1 MNSPTVAC
9 SGYNDGK
16 IVFVSKS
23 DQASDYHLNYLG
35 TNQTLTYSIVM
46 SNVKGYPSNM
56 TFTGLCSYDNTQSSI
71 LMIFE
76 TNRTTDLEN
85 RLHRPENNTVDVSF
99 SKLQISGNNPYFS
112 TNESIRLPDTEIIS
126 AVNMA
131 AINATSSIAFVSKK
145 SKEIALNILHTPL
158 SLTRLATLTEPGV
171 LAADV
176 ESNSVYL
183 LQATAISEYQLTNQ
197 IYSTFAVS
205 SHLTQSSESSARV
218 LSLNQTRHIL
228 FYEPSTG
235 YLNIYSH
242 QPSLSTYRPLQPNP
256 DRPTLSSASIHPTT
270 ASDASASIP
279 TRTVTSSAMALS
291 KLQHAKRDDPP
302 SAWTVT
308 RVQTKDDEGDGSEG
322 QHVLSVVAMPG
333 TELEW
338 MAVVEQEGEFR
349 VWNETIAQPTPT
361 VFPER
366 SASTGRLSAGAI
378 AGIVLGSLAFAAL
391 LTGLWLCQRKRRS
404 QTLTPSGD
412 IEEKLRS
419 IKEPVQH
426 AAGLTTHMVQPSLGI
441 EDKRA
446 SEITCWNDG
455 RPDIRPLSYVEGR
468 VDFADLLDEEMLELE
483 PERSGPMML
492 FSGAYKSLPDE
503 PVSYDRQEECAT
515 RTFMTDDGRYCSVHY
530 FASSRTETLIRAV
543 YALTA
548 IQSPSVMKSER
559 VILLN
564 SPTPRY
570 GYQSIWITSPTI
582 PARSLQTLFFDTL
595 WSPLDQPGRDNR
607 VWSTLSVIIA
617 VKAVHEN
624 GFVHLAID
632 SNSFYYDPSTSNWT
646 LGRFMSVQS
655 QGTSLAR
662 HSLSQTGFTPPEL
675 LTDGLHEVTAETD
688 MWSLGCVIYAIA
700 TNGLFLFEDVADL
713 QNLMTDRDTAERYVK
728 RMVNENVKDEPFR
741 VLLGGM
747 LVLSP
752 KDRKSIQ
759 FALDYW
765 KKMYQLDSS

>member
-1 MNSPTVAC
+1 MNFPTVAC

-76 TNRTTDLEN
+76 NLEN

-99 SKLQISGNNPYFS
+99 SKLQINGNNPYFS

-131 AINATSSIAFVSKK
+131 AINATPSIAFISKK

-183 LQATAISEYQLTNQ
+183 LQTTAISEYQLTNQ

-205 SHLTQSSESSARV
+205 SHLTPSSESSARV

-228 FYEPSTG
+228 FYEPSTA

-279 TRTVTSSAMALS
+279 TRTMTSSAMTLS
-291 KLQHAKRDDPP
+291 KLQHTKRDDPP
-302 SAWTVT
+302 SAWTVK
-308 RVQTKDDEGDGSEG
+308 RVQMKDDEGDGR
-322 QHVLSVVAMPG
+322 QHVLSVVTVPG

-338 MAVVEQEGEFR
+338 MAVVEQEGEFS
-349 VWNETIAQPTPT
+349 VWNDTIARPT

-366 SASTGRLSAGAI
+366 SASAGRLSAGAI

-391 LTGLWLCQRKRRS
+391 LTGLWLCRRKRRS

-412 IEEKLRS
+412 VEKKLRS

-426 AAGLTTHMVQPSLGI
+426 AAGLTTRMVQPSLDAQ
-441 EDKRA
+441 DKRA

-455 RPDIRPLSYVEGR
+455 RPDIRPLSYVEGQ

-564 SPTPRY
+564 SPTPRH

-607 VWSTLSVIIA
+607 VWSTLSVIKA
-617 VKAVHEN
+617 VMAVHEH

-632 SNSFYYDPSTSNWT
+632 PNSFYYDPSTSNWT

-662 HSLSQTGFTPPEL
+662 HRLPQTGCTPPEL
-675 LTDGLHEVTAETD
+675 LTDSHCLHEVTAETD

-700 TNGLFLFEDVADL
+700 TNGLFLFEDFADL
-713 QNLMTDRDTAERYVK
+713 QNLMTDMDTAERYVK
-728 RMVNENVKDEPFR
+728 RMVDENVKDEPFR

>member
-1 MNSPTVAC
+1 MVYTKHLLILN
-9 SGYNDGK
+9 NK
-16 IVFVSKS
+16 IKFLLFFFKKKK
-23 DQASDYHLNYLG
+23 A
-35 TNQTLTYSIVM
+35 
-46 SNVKGYPSNM
+46 
-56 TFTGLCSYDNTQSSI
+56 
-71 LMIFE
+71 
-76 TNRTTDLEN
+76 NRTTDLEN
-85 RLHRPENNTVDVSF
+85 RLHQPENNTVDVSF
-99 SKLQISGNNPYFS
+99 SKLQISGNNPFFS
-112 TNESIRLPDTEIIS
+112 TNESIRLPETKIIS

-131 AINATSSIAFVSKK
+131 GTNATSSIAFISRQ
-145 SKEIALNILHTPL
+145 SKEIALNLLRTPL
-158 SLTRLATLTEPGV
+158 SLTKLATLTEPGV

-176 ESNSVYL
+176 ESNSVYV
-183 LQATAISEYQLTNQ
+183 LQATAISEYQLTHQ
-197 IYSTFAVS
+197 VYSTFAVS

-218 LSLNQTRHIL
+218 LSVDQTRQIL

-242 QPSLSTYRPLQPNP
+242 QPSLSSYRPLQPNP
-256 DRPTLSSASIHPTT
+256 DRPTLSSASVQPTT
-270 ASDASASIP
+270 ASDASIP
-279 TRTVTSSAMALS
+279 TRSVTPSAMTLS

-302 SAWTVT
+302 SAWAV
-308 RVQTKDDEGDGSEG
+308 RRMQMQDDEAKDREG
-322 QHVLSVVAMPG
+322 QRVLSVVAVPG
-333 TELEW
+333 PALEW
-338 MAVVEQEGEFR
+338 MAVVDQEGEFS
-349 VWNETIAQPTPT
+349 VWNDTLAQPTPT
-361 VFPER
+361 GFPER
-366 SASTGRLSAGAI
+366 VSSADRLSGGAI

-391 LTGLWLCQRKRRS
+391 LAGLWLCRRKRRR
-404 QTLTPSGD
+404 QTLLPSGD

-419 IKEPVQH
+419 ITDPVQP
-426 AAGLTTHMVQPSLGI
+426 AAGLTTRRVQPSFG
-441 EDKRA
+441 EQDPRS
-446 SEITCWNDG
+446 SEITCRSDG

-468 VDFADLLDEEMLELE
+468 IDFAHLSDEEMLELE

-515 RTFMTDDGRYCSVHY
+515 RTFMTEDGRYCSVHY
-530 FASSRTETLIRAV
+530 FASSRTEALIRAV
-543 YALTA
+543 YAVTA
-548 IQSPSVMKSER
+548 IQGPSEYVMKSER

-607 VWSTLSVIIA
+607 VWSTLSVIKA
-617 VKAVHEN
+617 VKAVHEH

-632 SNSFYYDPSTSNWT
+632 THSFYYDPSTSNWT
-646 LGRFMSVQS
+646 LGRFMNVQR
-655 QGTSLAR
+655 QGTALTR
-662 HSLSQTGFTPPEL
+662 QRLPQTRFTPPEL
-675 LTDGLHEVTAETD
+675 LTDSQGLHEVTAETD

-700 TNGLFLFEDVADL
+700 TNGLFLFENCADL
-713 QNLMTDRDTAERYVK
+713 QNLMTDRNTAERYLK
-728 RMVNENVKDEPFR
+728 RTVDENVKDEPFR

-752 KDRKSIQ
+752 KDRKSVQ